1 MKKIAITVVALL
13 IPAALSA
20 AEIKGVV
27 LKVNPGENRLVLK
40 TARGEET
47 YETTTETKGR
57 ENLKVGANVTIVF
70 TEKDGD
76 PKVIEI
82 KAIESPS

>member
-1 MKKIAITVVALL
+1 MKKIAIVIAIVALL
-13 IPAALSA
+13 IPGVLSA

-27 LKVNPGENRLVLK
+27 LKVDPAEKRLVLK
-40 TARGEET
+40 TERGEET

-57 ENLKVGANVTIVF
+57 EILKVGASVTIVF

-76 PKVIEI
+76 PKVIEVI
-82 KAIESPS
+82 RN